1 MPIGEKISLRFE
13 VACGKPV
20 IYEWLKQGVKE
31 DITVSP
37 PECKIRSS
45 ITPIAIG
52 KELTGNNIG
61 IENDIVPIY
70 RYRYHKAA
78 IYYSEYGINYLMVKS
93 VKKDWF

>member
-1 MPIGEKISLRFE
+1 MSFFPSVYSDPLYLTLAFSHSSKNNTLFREPMPIGEKISLRFE

-52 KELTGNNIG
+52 KELTGKE
-61 IENDIVPIY
+61 IEKY
-70 RYRYHKAA
+70 
-78 IYYSEYGINYLMVKS
+78 
-93 VKKDWF
+93 